1 MFTRP
6 TETLPRLRF
15 RADAE
20 FVQTKVRTTA
30 TISTIAR
37 ELLIVFILAP
47 PNLFLNLR
55 SAAMCR
61 DMIFNG
67 ND

>member
-20 FVQTKVRTTA
+20 FVQTKVR
-30 TISTIAR
+30 TIAR